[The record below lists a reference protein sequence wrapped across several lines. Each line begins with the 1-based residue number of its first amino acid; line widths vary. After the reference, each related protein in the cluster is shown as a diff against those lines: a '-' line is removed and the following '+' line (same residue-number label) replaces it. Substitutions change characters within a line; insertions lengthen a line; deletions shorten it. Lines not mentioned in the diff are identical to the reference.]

1 VTTRPYGWRTP
12 TVDERDY
19 RFRAP
24 RPYTGAFVDLSANFP
39 EEPYDQGQLG
49 SCVSNGTAA
58 ALDFARKRQGLAP
71 LERPSRLF
79 IYYCGREDNGY
90 PISEDTGLQV
100 RDGLKVVGSHG
111 APPED
116 DWPYVVAKFTHM
128 PPSRAY
134 TDAKL
139 DVAAAYG
146 QVDQAGIDATVASG
160 YPVVFGIT
168 LWESFESE
176 AVAQTG
182 VVPVPDKSREAKV
195 GGHCMVIVSTPKDG
209 GQIPGGKV
217 GLRYYKVRNSWGTSW
232 GDGGYCWIPE
242 QVIKGSDADDFWAL
256 TTVTDPNGPQPPEPP
271 SPRPDALVV
280 AARNLAGDQGALD
293 WLRHPHVGH
302 TRHVAALVQA
312 VVTAAE
318 EAA

>member
-1 VTTRPYGWRTP
+1 MATRHYGWRTP

-79 IYYCGREDNGY
+79 IYWNGREDNGY

-100 RDGLKVVGSHG
+100 RDGLKIVGTYG
-111 APPED
+111 APPET
-116 DWPYVVAKFTHM
+116 DWPYVVTKFTHM

-146 QVDQAGIDATVASG
+146 QVDQAGIDATIASG
-160 YPVVFGIT
+160 YVLPFGFT
-168 LWESFESE
+168 VYESFESAE
-176 AVAQTG
+176 TAQTG

-195 GGHCMVIVSTPKDG
+195 GGHCMVIVSTPKVVNG
-209 GQIPGGKV
+209 V
-217 GLRYYKVRNSWGTSW
+217 RCRLVRNSWGTGW
-232 GDGGYCWIPE
+232 GLGGYCWMPCEILDGP
-242 QVIKGSDADDFWAL
+242 DASDFWVL
-256 TTVTDPNGPQPPEPP
+256 TTVSDPHGPTPPEPP
-271 SPRPDALVV
+271 SPPLPASLAVAVQAL
-280 AARNLAGDQGALD
+280 LADPVTSH
-293 WLRHPHVGH
+293 WVTTSHVGA
-302 TRHVAALVQA
+302 TRHMAGLVKAILAADGQA
-312 VVTAAE
+312 AA
-318 EAA
+318 